1 VAQINK
7 MINATGILESECDM
21 LVNQY
26 AGQIIQ
32 YILQGLQPDQVCS
45 AISTHCPS
53 PVFFFLPLFFV
64 LFFPFPWVADV
75 ALYTRL
81 DLCPGGSCQLCKV
94 LVSTIDAILGT
105 DPSEQEIIALL
116 KYICT
121 VRTTPLFF

>member
-1 VAQINK
+1 

-45 AISTHCPS
+45 AVSTPPKPFSFHFP
-53 PVFFFLPLFFV
+53 FLV
-64 LFFPFPWVADV
+64 LFIFLGLLTW
-75 ALYTRL
+75 LYTRL

-105 DPSEQEIIALL
+105 DPSEQEIVALL

-121 VRTTPLFF
+121 VRTPFSF